1 MSSYSHHHVT
11 RDQETA
17 ERFRH
22 ALHDELLTL
31 PMLLAAVALTVG
43 PFVSQ
48 LGPKDA
54 QVNEALVGLI
64 LLFVVG
70 RRLYRGSGLRSDIV
84 VGVLGAWMIAS
95 PFVLD
100 LQNTA
105 VAEGNWILDL
115 TAGSVL
121 VVFAGASMLTMR
133 QRREGAGHS
142 RVTPR

>member
-1 MSSYSHHHVT
+1 MSSYSHHHVS

-31 PMLLAAVALTVG
+31 PMLLAALALTLG

-54 QVNEALVGLI
+54 QVNEAMVGLI

-70 RRLYRGSGLRSDIV
+70 RRLYRGSGLRSDLV
-84 VGVLGAWMIAS
+84 VAVLGAWMIVS
-95 PFVLD
+95 PFLLD

-105 VAEGNWILDL
+105 VAEGNRILDL
-115 TAGSVL
+115 TAGSLL

-133 QRREGAGHS
+133 KQRDNGDHGPAA
-142 RVTPR
+142 PR